1 MYEINPFTGNSVST
15 NSRRYDDIC
24 KTGIY
29 NHYIPIKAERKIPL
43 PLKGIEETDILSL
56 LLKDG
61 EYERAF
67 RYMFETGHPIPL
79 KVVPKLL
86 IALRGHR
93 LSFYSLINL
102 KLSIFVVSNRTRNQI
117 TRLLIGPQGSHRIF
131 LGAFKIYQLKIA
143 ERNAIIHE
151 SRQIDDRYA
160 KLMKEWNDD
169 KLNIEYQLK
178 TSEGDFVLNP
188 SSGRLIKKGTRMYN
202 RIFSNRERGRP
213 KKEDSLVDTEAT
225 CYVPIANAYINPD
238 TNKPCINYRFKT

>member
-29 NHYIPIKAERKIPL
+29 NYSIPIKAERKIPL
-43 PLKGIEETDILSL
+43 PLKVIEETDILSL

-61 EYERAF
+61 EYKRAF

-79 KVVPKLL
+79 KIVPKLL
-86 IALRGHR
+86 NALRGHR
-93 LSFYSLINL
+93 LSFYSLIDL

-131 LGAFKIYQLKIA
+131 LGAFKIYQLKFA

-178 TSEGDFVLNP
+178 TSEEDFVLNP
-188 SSGRLIKKGTRMYN
+188 STGRLIKKGTRTYN
-202 RIFSNRERGRP
+202 RIFSKRGRGRP

-225 CYVPIANAYINPD
+225 CYVPIANAYVNPD
-238 TNKPCINYRFKT
+238 TNKPCMNYRFKT

>member
-1 MYEINPFTGNSVST
+1 MYENPFTGNSVST

-61 EYERAF
+61 EYKRAF
-67 RYMFETGHPIPL
+67 RYMSETGNPIPL
-79 KVVPKLL
+79 KIVPKLL
-86 IALRGHR
+86 NALRGHR
-93 LSFYSLINL
+93 LSFCSLIDL
-102 KLSIFVVSNRTRNQI
+102 KLGIFVVSNRTRNQI
-117 TRLLIGPQGSHRIF
+117 TRLLICPQGSHRIF
-131 LGAFKIYQLKIA
+131 LGTFKICQVKFA

-169 KLNIEYQLK
+169 KLNVEYRFK
-178 TSEGDFVLNP
+178 VSEGDFVLNP
-188 SSGRLIKKGTRMYN
+188 LSGRLIKKGTRTYN
-202 RIFSNRERGRP
+202 RIFSKRERGRP
-213 KKEDSLVDTEAT
+213 RKEDSLVDTEAT
-225 CYVPIANAYINPD
+225 CYVPIPNAYINPD
-238 TNKPCINYRFKT
+238 TNKPCMNYRFKT

>member
-1 MYEINPFTGNSVST
+1 M
-15 NSRRYDDIC
+15 
-24 KTGIY
+24 
-29 NHYIPIKAERKIPL
+29 
-43 PLKGIEETDILSL
+43 KGIEETDILSL

-67 RYMFETGHPIPL
+67 RYMFETGHSIPL
-79 KVVPKLL
+79 KIVPKLL

-93 LSFYSLINL
+93 LSFYSLIDL

-131 LGAFKIYQLKIA
+131 LGVFKIYQLKIV
-143 ERNAIIHE
+143 ERNATIHE

-169 KLNIEYQLK
+169 KLNIEYELK
-178 TSEGDFVLNP
+178 TNEGDFVLNP
-188 SSGRLIKKGTRMYN
+188 SSGRLIKKGTRTYN

-225 CYVPIANAYINPD
+225 CYVPIANAYIKFVQFVKFFGISNRG
-238 TNKPCINYRFKT
+238 TIYT